1 MYRSHDG
8 AAPRLGLIAGNRVL
22 NVAAGG
28 GPPTLA
34 EAMSIPASELRSRL
48 DSVLARGVEG
58 SDLAGV
64 SMAAPIDRQ
73 EVWASGVTYLRSRDA
88 RMEESTQK
96 DVYDLVYEAERPEIF
111 MKATPSRVS
120 GPGERIAVRRDSTWD
135 VPEPELALAVNADGE
150 IIGYTI
156 GNDVSSRS
164 IEGENPLYL
173 PQAKVYSHCAA
184 LGPVVMLAWE
194 VADPNGLGIRLTIR
208 RDGKV
213 HFTGETSTNQIHRPL
228 AELVDF
234 LMRDNEFPDGV
245 FLMTGTGIIP
255 PSEFTLEHGDDVE
268 IEIEG
273 IGSLRNP
280 VIRLGQGA

>member
-1 MYRSHDG
+1 MYRTQDG
-8 AAPRLGLIAGNRVL
+8 GTPRLGLISGERVL
-22 NVAAGG
+22 DVAANG
-28 GPPTLA
+28 GPTSLA
-34 EAMSIPASELRSRL
+34 AAMSMPASELRAAL
-48 DSVLARGVEG
+48 DDAAGRREGGSALASVSL
-58 SDLAGV
+58 
-64 SMAAPIDRQ
+64 AAPIDRQ

-135 VPEPELALAVNADGE
+135 VPEPELALAVNARGE
-150 IIGYTI
+150 IIGYTV

-184 LGPVVMLAWE
+184 LGPVVALAWE
-194 VADPNGLGIRLTIR
+194 IPNANDLGIRLTIR
-208 RDGKV
+208 RNGQS
-213 HFTGETSTNQIHRPL
+213 HFTGETSTNQIHRPFE
-228 AELVDF
+228 ELVEF

-273 IGSLRNP
+273 IGALRNP
-280 VIRLGQGA
+280 VIRLGRGA